1 MLTFKEYITEARAG
15 SWKVIRDLVPKH
27 WPDYVV
33 KDMLYRKLEDEADLG
48 TLKREINRM
57 LTKEM
62 PVKQWKLE
70 TIDLTKDSFDK
81 QTTNNLKRRAGGKKN
96 PWGVPKDA
104 ERHAAQSNI
113 IKTTGKVSPEPIIV
127 LQRKDGFEILEGW
140 HRTIQNLIAF
150 PDGYK
155 QRAWVGYL

>member
-1 MLTFKEYITEARAG
+1 MKSFTSYLTEARAG

-70 TIDLTKDSFDK
+70 TIDLTKDSCLLY
-81 QTTNNLKRRAGGKKN
+81 T
-96 PWGVPKDA
+96 
-104 ERHAAQSNI
+104 
-113 IKTTGKVSPEPIIV
+113 SPSP
-127 LQRKDGFEILEGW
+127 RDS
-140 HRTIQNLIAF
+140 
-150 PDGYK
+150 
-155 QRAWVGYL
+155 